1 MAITV
6 KPITIWRQQVEDS
19 PGRLAASLVPFA
31 AAGVDLQLV
40 MGYHELGHGARGIL
54 EFYPVT
60 GARMGKTAQA
70 AGMQP
75 ARTPSLLVTGDNRSG
90 LLQALAQAL
99 ADEGLNLGFLIAQ
112 VVGRRFSAVMGFE
125 ATTDLKRAVTV
136 LKKAGAQP
144 VRRRRPARTPKAP
157 PGATKRPA
165 RR

>member
-60 GARMGKTAQA
+60 GAKIEKAAQVA
-70 AGMQP
+70 NMTP
-75 ARTPSLLVTGDNRSG
+75 ARTPSLLVTGDNRAG
-90 LLQALAQAL
+90 LLHALAQAL
-99 ADEGLNLGFLIAQ
+99 ADEGLNLSFLVAQ
-112 VVGRRFSAVMGFE
+112 VIGRRFSAVMGF
-125 ATTDLKRAVTV
+125 AGDTDLKAVAAV
-136 LKKAGAQP
+136 LKKAGNP
-144 VRRRRPARTPKAP
+144 RRPA
-157 PGATKRPA
+157 KRNAKPAAARKPA